1 MTDVW
6 TCWLLRGSH
15 RLWRHSRVARSSNF
29 RHCRLNVEVGREF
42 VEDRRRSPPY
52 PSSEPCRSASG
63 CMRSVHIYFRS
74 RWSSRAIRRAA
85 LTTNEVTRA
94 SHMHYDALPTRRV
107 RVCKIGLHEKLF
119 KLCPTLAFDKRQFV
133 CLPRCESVTFG
144 QWVLQVASMHI
155 SRRVRRHCSKRKM
168 RTARRRVSDW
178 QSHTVVN
185 FDDAFWRTMHV
196 AGFARTSD
204 CSDNRCCR
212 YEHVS
217 LPRAGTLDRPP
228 SVTNDTFTAS
238 PVRANAIWDR
248 PTYHIPTINGAARL

>member
-119 KLCPTLAFDKRQFV
+119 KLCQKLAFDKRQFV
-133 CLPRCESVTFG
+133 CLPRCESVNKFYKSH
-144 QWVLQVASMHI
+144 QCI
-155 SRRVRRHCSKRKM
+155 SRGALDDIAANERCAQREGVWA
-168 RTARRRVSDW
+168 TD
-178 QSHTVVN
+178 SHI
-185 FDDAFWRTMHV
+185 R
-196 AGFARTSD
+196 S
-204 CSDNRCCR
+204 
-212 YEHVS
+212 
-217 LPRAGTLDRPP
+217 
-228 SVTNDTFTAS
+228 
-238 PVRANAIWDR
+238 
-248 PTYHIPTINGAARL
+248 